1 MKKYLALTLISIFSF
16 SNSNAQ
22 ITISTSLDEAI
33 NKAIE
38 KSSSIKNKELE
49 IEKINLQ
56 KKGVWN
62 KYIPT
67 VEASGLYTYFDNKL
81 TIDAPS
87 VTVPVVNLTLL
98 DGKQTF
104 DNYGNLFNG
113 SVMAKTILFS
123 GMQIPNGAKALEQK
137 AKGAEYLKE
146 SDKDGIIK
154 EVINTFDQL
163 TLLNEVE
170 KLINDSDKRL
180 QSESKRVSKA
190 IEQGL
195 AVPYDR
201 DKIKLASLELN
212 SKKIELDGKRKLV
225 YRKIRYLTDYS
236 ETEIN
241 NVKHDLVPYILTSDK
256 LTPENK
262 QEIKALESFKI
273 ANEYLLKKEKGTYLP
288 TLGAFGGVTY
298 SSLFDANT
306 TTPVIPG
313 LNKPLNLAINEMTL
327 SPNWMFGAAMKWE
340 IFAGFEREHK
350 IHEAKI
356 NIQQVQNQIDDTK
369 EKLELLLENNYVN
382 YSVLNQKIEIASQ
395 QEKVANNN
403 LTLSIKQYKE
413 GLINISERLEAENDS
428 YKATVNKINTLIEQ
442 RLSAIE
448 TIIATGELTQ
458 HISKLN

>member
-146 SDKDGIIK
+146 SDKDDIIK